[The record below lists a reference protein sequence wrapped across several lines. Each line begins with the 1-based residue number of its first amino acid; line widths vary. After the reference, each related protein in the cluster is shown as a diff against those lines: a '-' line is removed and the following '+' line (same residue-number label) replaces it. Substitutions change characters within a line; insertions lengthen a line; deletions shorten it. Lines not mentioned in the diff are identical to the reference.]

1 MATEDRPA
9 RQTRPSAF
17 SHPDKFPSPDRRNL
31 LQSDLMNPR
40 LLLVTSSLALSVLI
54 GIVLSLSRGP
64 NPSAATTQGASA
76 GAKPRI
82 GLSLDTLKE
91 ERWQKDRDRFVAAAE
106 KLGAEVLVQSANSDD
121 TRQIQDVESLISN
134 AVDVLVIVPH
144 DGAAMARGVA
154 AAKKAGI
161 PVISYDRLIT
171 GADLDLYLSFDN
183 IKVGELQARY
193 LVDALPNKKGK
204 IIRIYGSKTDNN
216 AKLFKE
222 GQDRILDPLIKSGDI
237 QVVFEDWALD
247 WKTENAKKIVNAA
260 ITAHGKDIQGV
271 LASNDGTAGGA
282 VQALL
287 EEGLA
292 GQVLVTGQDG
302 ELAACQR
309 IMRGTQTMTVYKPL
323 HLLADTAAAM
333 AVKMAKRE
341 VVVANGTVD
350 NGFESVP
357 SVLSDIIAVDKTNMM
372 DTIVKDGFHSAE
384 SLQ

>member
-1 MATEDRPA
+1 
-9 RQTRPSAF
+9 
-17 SHPDKFPSPDRRNL
+17 
-31 LQSDLMNPR
+31 
-40 LLLVTSSLALSVLI
+40 VLI
-54 GIVLSLSRGP
+54 GALVARRGP
-64 NPSAATTQGASA
+64 ATGGHA
-76 GAKPRI
+76 GRPAHARPLI

-121 TRQIQDVESLISN
+121 TRQIQDVESLISRE
-134 AVDVLVIVPH
+134 VDVLVIVPH

-154 AAKKAGI
+154 AANRAGI

-193 LVDALPNKKGK
+193 LVDKLPGRKGK
-204 IIRIYGSKTDNN
+204 IVRIYGSKTDNN
-216 AKLFKE
+216 AKLFKQ
-222 GQDRILDPLIKSGDI
+222 GQDNILQPLIDTGDV

-260 ITAHGKDIQGV
+260 LTAHGKDIQGV

-292 GQVLVTGQDG
+292 GQVLVTGQDA

-333 AVKMAKRE
+333 AVKMARRE
-341 VVVANGTVD
+341 VVVANGSVD
-350 NGFESVP
+350 NGFEQVP
-357 SVLSDIIAVDKTNMM
+357 SVLSDILAVDQNNMM
-372 DTIVKDGFHSAE
+372 DTVVKDGFHTAE
-384 SLQ
+384 SLR